1 MTDSRTLLAE
11 YVASGSE
18 APFRELVE
26 RYINL
31 VYSTARR
38 LVNGDAHLAQDVT
51 QMVFVDL
58 ARKARDLSS
67 EVMLGGWLHQRTF
80 HVATTL
86 MRAERRRQARERKAF
101 EMNSRENSPVNTF
114 AQVSPAL
121 DEAVLQLN
129 SGDRKAILLRF
140 FEQ

>member
-18 APFRELVE
+18 KAFRELVE

-38 LVNGDAHLAQDVT
+38 LVGGDAHLAQDVT
-51 QMVFVDL
+51 QIVFTDL
-58 ARKARDLSS
+58 AQKAHGFSS

-86 MRAERRRQARERKAF
+86 IRAERRRKDRERRAS
-101 EMNSRENSPVNTF
+101 EMNPPQNPSENSF
-114 AQVSPAL
+114 AL
-121 DEAVLQLN
+121 IE
-129 SGDRKAILLRF
+129 
-140 FEQ
+140 